1 MRIWRISNHA
11 DLSGIGGTLAP
22 GRWHSKGRPIL
33 YAAEHPALA
42 LLETLVHLD
51 RSELPDSFQLLGI
64 DIPDAIQFEA
74 APQTELTAH
83 WAQDEAVT
91 RRLGDRWLREG
102 ASLLLRAPTALVPHA
117 WNFLVNPAHPDI
129 SAATIAS
136 IDRAP
141 FDGRLG

>member
-83 WAQDEAVT
+83 WAQDEAAT